1 MFKFSDQKWEI
12 TDAEMCKNKRR
23 NAIKFAKEAIQNQSH
38 TKYNDIAVFIT
49 SKFEK
54 LYGGTWS
61 CIVGIDQDF
70 QACVYHK
77 NNSYID
83 FRCGELGIVLFK
95 SKVLFNIK

>member
-12 TDAEMCKNKRR
+12 TDAEMCKRKRR
-23 NAIKFAKEAIQNQSH
+23 NAIKFAKEAIQSH
-38 TKYNDIAVFIT
+38 IKYSDIATFIT
-49 SKFEK
+49 MKFEK

-70 QACVYHK
+70 ESYVYHQ

-95 SKVLFNIK
+95 SKVVFNIK